1 MRNIHVGEL
10 KKRTLPQ
17 NSNPVL
23 LGRAGEKQK
32 NQPAHIVEKILEGL
46 TRSRS
51 AVPRKNLTVGTVKL
65 ANIRNGIRIL
75 VLQGEVVQLILRD
88 KYASELEK
96 KVKEL
101 EERIKNIKEVL

>member
-1 MRNIHVGEL
+1 MKFAIGKQEYPLRYEIEYSCRGTE
-10 KKRTLPQ
+10 KRTLPQ

-51 AVPRKNLTVGTVKL
+51 AVPRKSLTVGTVKL

-75 VLQGEVVQLILRD
+75 VLQGEVVQL
-88 KYASELEK
+88 S
-96 KVKEL
+96 V
-101 EERIKNIKEVL
+101 